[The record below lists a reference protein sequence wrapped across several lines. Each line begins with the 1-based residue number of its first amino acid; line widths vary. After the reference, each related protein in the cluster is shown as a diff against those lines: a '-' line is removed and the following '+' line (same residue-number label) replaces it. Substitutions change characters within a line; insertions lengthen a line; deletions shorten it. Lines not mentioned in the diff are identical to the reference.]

1 MSLENMAIRELLDKQ
16 ACGETLTR
24 YCRALDWLN
33 GEELKQVFTADAEID
48 FGFYRG
54 HRDGFITAIMAIEQS
69 YVRRW
74 HFVANASIRVTGDT
88 AESECYG
95 FAAGVTNKGG
105 REVTDLFGGR
115 YLDRLARRDGRWLIT
130 WRQYVLDWQHAVE
143 ADTAAAALPGLLWSN
158 GFTPQHA
165 LYRKL

>member
-1 MSLENMAIRELLDKQ
+1 MSVENSAIRELLDKQ
-16 ACGETLTR
+16 ACAETLTR

-33 GEELKQVFTADAEID
+33 GEELKRVFTADADID
-48 FGFYRG
+48 FGFFRG
-54 HRDGFITAIMAIEQS
+54 NRDGFTTAIMEIEHS

-74 HFVANASIRVTGDT
+74 HFVANAMIQVKGDT

-95 FAAGVTNKGG
+95 FAAGVTSKGG

-115 YLDRLARRDGRWLIT
+115 YLDRLARSDGQWLIT
-130 WRQYVLDWQHAVE
+130 WRQYALDWQHSVE
-143 ADTAAAALPGLLWSN
+143 ADPATGALPGLLWSN
-158 GFTPQHA
+158 GFNPAHE